1 MVRFI
6 LQCLQAVSALLSK
19 SLGRIFLIHLVYI
32 ALGILLFAPLFGV
45 LTRLILYFAGR
56 PMIADIDILFFLLS
70 PLGMA
75 SLILFGALF
84 IAISIFEQASMM
96 ILCAATAQEISCSA
110 KQAIYYTWKR
120 TKEIFSF
127 SVRLIL
133 RILLIT
139 LPFLFVAAVIAWL
152 LITKYD
158 INYYLSLKPAEFLLA
173 ASLIAFTLLLMLVI
187 LARKLVAW
195 SLTLPLIMFT
205 DIAPA
210 ASFSKSEHLSLGNR
224 NIAFL
229 SFMTWA
235 FAALILGAL
244 TLGALQ
250 LFGSR
255 LIPYFSNS
263 LNLMVIVLGGI
274 AALGALGNI
283 LVSTIASGSFASL
296 LVVLYGRFHTAP
308 ELHGLSRSHPRRRL
322 RFTFSRLIVLLI
334 SGTIISAAVG
344 VWLLQGIQARDN
356 ITIYAHRGAAGTAP
370 ENTLAAIR
378 QAITDGTDWVEID
391 VQETVDGKIAVIH
404 DSDLMKLAGV
414 NLKVYESTLAQL
426 KEVDVGSWFNPD
438 FMAERIPTLKEV
450 LEEARGESRVLIEL
464 KYYGHDQQLE
474 KRVVDIVEQENMVDE
489 IAIMSLK
496 YDGIQKVRSLR
507 PDWDIGLLSATA
519 IGDMTGLEADF
530 LAVNRGMA
538 TSAFVH
544 STKSANKDVLVWTIN
559 DPISMSQMISLGVD
573 GIITDEPALAREV
586 IAERSKLSTLE
597 RLLLHTAQL
606 LGQPIPQ
613 TKYRDQSP

>member
-96 ILCAATAQEISCSA
+96 IICAASAQEISCSA

-127 SVRLIL
+127 SIRLIL

-391 VQETVDGKIAVIH
+391 VQETADGKIAVIH

-496 YDGIQKVRSLR
+496 YDGIQK
-507 PDWDIGLLSATA
+507 
-519 IGDMTGLEADF
+519 
-530 LAVNRGMA
+530 
-538 TSAFVH
+538 
-544 STKSANKDVLVWTIN
+544 
-559 DPISMSQMISLGVD
+559 
-573 GIITDEPALAREV
+573 
-586 IAERSKLSTLE
+586 
-597 RLLLHTAQL
+597 
-606 LGQPIPQ
+606 
-613 TKYRDQSP
+613 

>member
-1 MVRFI
+1 MARII
-6 LQCLQAVSALLSK
+6 LQCLQAVLALFPK
-19 SLGRIFLIHLVYI
+19 IFGRIVLIHLFYI
-32 ALGILLFAPLFGV
+32 ALGILFFAPLFGI

-96 ILCAATAQEISCSA
+96 IVCAATAQGISCSA
-110 KQAIYYTWKR
+110 KQAIYYSWKR
-120 TKEIFSF
+120 SKKIGSF
-127 SVRLIL
+127 SVRLII
-133 RILLIT
+133 RILLTT
-139 LPFLFVAAVIAWL
+139 LPFLLVAAVIAWL
-152 LITKYD
+152 FITKYD
-158 INYYLSLKPAEFLLA
+158 INYYLSVKPVEFVIA
-173 ASLIAFTLLLMLVI
+173 ASLIAFTILLMLII
-187 LARKLVAW
+187 LARRLVAW

-205 DIAPA
+205 DMAPA
-210 ASFSKSEHLSLGNR
+210 ASFSKSEQLSLGNR

-235 FAALILGAL
+235 FSALMLGVIL
-244 TLGALQ
+244 LGALQ
-250 LFGSR
+250 LLGTR
-255 LIPYFSNS
+255 LIPHFSNS

-283 LVSTIASGSFASL
+283 LVSTMASGSFASL
-296 LVVLYGRFHTAP
+296 LVVFYERFHRAP
-308 ELHGLSRSHPRRRL
+308 ELYGLTRSHSMWRL

-344 VWLLQGIQARDN
+344 VWLLQGIQARDD
-356 ITIYAHRGAAGTAP
+356 ISIFAHRGAAGKAP

-391 VQETVDGKIAVIH
+391 VQETADGEIAVIH

-414 NLKVYESTLAQL
+414 NLKVWESTLAQL
-426 KEVDVGSWFNPD
+426 KEVDVGSWFSPE
-438 FMAERIPTLKEV
+438 FSAERIPTLKEV
-450 LEEARGESRVLIEL
+450 LEEARGKSRVLIEL

-474 KRVVDIVEQENMVDE
+474 KRVVDIVEQEIMADE
-489 IAIMSLK
+489 VAIMSLK
-496 YDGIQKVRSLR
+496 YDGIQKLRSLR
-507 PDWDIGLLSATA
+507 PDWEIGLLSATA
-519 IGDMTGLEADF
+519 IGDMTRLETDF

-538 TSAFVH
+538 TSAFVR
-544 STKSANKDVLVWTIN
+544 STKSANKEVLVWTIN

-586 IAERSKLSTLE
+586 IAERSKLSSVE

-613 TKYRDQSP
+613 AKYRDESP